1 MKFKI
6 IEKQYVSKKD
16 NQEKKFLSFV
26 LEIGGVD
33 FELSPKGDMSVIR
46 ILNQF
51 LEKQEV
57 IEQMRIMG
65 LNEVEFHHA

>member
-6 IEKQYVSKKD
+6 IERQYVSKKD

-26 LEIGGVD
+26 LDINGVD

-51 LEKQEV
+51 LEKQEE

-65 LNEVEFHHA
+65 LTEVEFNA

>member
-6 IEKQYVSKKD
+6 IEKQYLSKKD

-33 FELSPKGDMSVIR
+33 FELMPKGDMSVIR

-51 LEKQEV
+51 LEKQEE
-57 IEQMRIMG
+57 IEQMRILG
-65 LNEVEFHHA
+65 LNEVEFNA

>member
-6 IEKQYVSKKD
+6 IEKQYLSKKD
-16 NQEKKFLSFV
+16 NKEKKFLSFV

-33 FELSPKGDMSVIR
+33 FELMPKGDMSVIR

-51 LEKQEV
+51 LEKQEE
-57 IEQMRIMG
+57 IEQMRVMG
-65 LNEVEFHHA
+65 LNEVEFNA

>member
-6 IEKQYVSKKD
+6 IEKEYVSKKD

-51 LEKQEV
+51 LDKQDEIEK
-57 IEQMRIMG
+57 MRIMG
-65 LNEVEFHHA
+65 LNEVEFNA

>member
-16 NQEKKFLSFV
+16 NQEKKFLAFV
-26 LEIGGVD
+26 LDINGVD

-51 LEKQEV
+51 LEKQEE

-65 LNEVEFHHA
+65 LTEVEFNA

>member
-26 LEIGGVD
+26 LDINGVD

-51 LEKQEV
+51 LDKQEE

-65 LNEVEFHHA
+65 LTEVEFNA

>member
-26 LEIGGVD
+26 LDINGVD

-51 LEKQEV
+51 LEKQEE

-65 LNEVEFHHA
+65 LTEVEFHA

>member
-26 LEIGGVD
+26 LDISGVE
-33 FELSPKGDMSVIR
+33 FELLPKGDMSVIR

-51 LEKQEV
+51 LEKQEE

-65 LNEVEFHHA
+65 LTEVEFNA

>member
-6 IEKQYVSKKD
+6 IEKEYVSKKD

-26 LEIGGVD
+26 LDINGVD

-51 LEKQEV
+51 LEKQEE

-65 LNEVEFHHA
+65 LTEVEFNA

>member
-16 NQEKKFLSFV
+16 NQEKKFLSFI
-26 LEIGGVD
+26 LDINGVD

-51 LEKQEV
+51 LEKQEE

-65 LNEVEFHHA
+65 LTEVEFNA

>member
-26 LEIGGVD
+26 LDINGVD

-51 LEKQEV
+51 LEKQEE
-57 IEQMRIMG
+57 IEQMRVLG
-65 LNEVEFHHA
+65 LTEVEFNA

>member
-16 NQEKKFLSFV
+16 NQEKKILSFV
-26 LEIGGVD
+26 LDINGVD

-51 LEKQEV
+51 LEKQEE

-65 LNEVEFHHA
+65 LTEVEFNA

>member
-6 IEKQYVSKKD
+6 IEKQYISKKD

-26 LEIGGVD
+26 LDINGVD

-51 LEKQEV
+51 LEKQEE

-65 LNEVEFHHA
+65 LTEVEFNA

>member
-26 LEIGGVD
+26 LDIDGVD

-51 LEKQEV
+51 LEKQEE

-65 LNEVEFHHA
+65 LTEVEFNA

>member
-26 LEIGGVD
+26 LDINGVD

-51 LEKQEV
+51 LEKQEE

-65 LNEVEFHHA
+65 LTEVEFNA

>member
-6 IEKQYVSKKD
+6 IEKQYLSKKD

-33 FELSPKGDMSVIR
+33 FELVPKGDMSVIR

-51 LEKQEV
+51 LEKQEE

-65 LNEVEFHHA
+65 LSEVEFNA

>member
-26 LEIGGVD
+26 LDINGVD

-51 LEKQEV
+51 LEKQEE
-57 IEQMRIMG
+57 IEQMRVLG
-65 LNEVEFHHA
+65 LAEVEFNA

>member
-6 IEKQYVSKKD
+6 IEKQYLSKKD

-26 LEIGGVD
+26 LEIAGVD
-33 FELSPKGDMSVIR
+33 FELMPKGDMSVIR

-51 LEKQEV
+51 LEKQEE

-65 LNEVEFHHA
+65 LNEVEFNA